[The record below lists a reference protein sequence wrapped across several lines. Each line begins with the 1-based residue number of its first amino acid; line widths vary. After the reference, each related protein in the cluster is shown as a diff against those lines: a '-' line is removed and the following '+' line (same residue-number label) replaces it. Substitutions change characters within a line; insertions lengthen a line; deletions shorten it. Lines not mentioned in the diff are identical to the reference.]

1 MQVSI
6 GRSEISGAVMA
17 PSSKSYTIRSLMCA
31 ALAPGPSELVYP
43 LAADD
48 TEAAS
53 SVLNDIGV
61 KVVRGE
67 PSWGVSGG
75 SFHEPAGDLN
85 CSESAATLRF
95 MTAIAAAVPGIS
107 RLTAKPSLAR
117 RPIAPLIDALRQLH
131 VECDQDTTNGIVK
144 VRGGLLKGGST
155 MLPGNISSQ
164 YVTALL
170 LLAPLMDNGVSILL
184 TTPLESRPYVEMT
197 IECLNRFGIQITPS
211 ADFRQF
217 RIEKQTYKPARY
229 VVEGDWSSISYWLA
243 LGAVAGNV
251 EVTNIHSASLQGD
264 KVLVDFVRAMEAS
277 VVATADSVRV
287 ARSRL
292 KGISANLTDCIDLLP
307 TVAIIAAL
315 ANGTTELTGI
325 ARGRLKESD
334 RVASV
339 RQELQKAGVT
349 VTEQEN
355 RLTIVG
361 GRPRGSTFDS
371 HGDHRIA
378 MALSILGVVC
388 GDTVISGAECVAKTY
403 PEYWETLKRLGGKVD
418 ISV

>member
-17 PSSKSYTIRSLMCA
+17 PSSKSYTIRALMCA
-31 ALAPGPSELVYP
+31 SLAPGTSELVCP

-48 TEAAS
+48 TEAACG
-53 SVLNDIGV
+53 VLEEIGV
-61 KVVRGE
+61 KVVRGDT
-67 PSWGVSGG
+67 SWSVSGG
-75 SFHEPAGDLN
+75 SFHEPSGDLN
-85 CSESAATLRF
+85 CRESAATLRF
-95 MTAIAAAVPGIS
+95 MTAIAAAVPGTS

-117 RPIAPLIDALRQLH
+117 RPIEPLIDALRQLH
-131 VECDQDTTNGIVK
+131 VECDQDTRNGIVR
-144 VRGGLLKGGST
+144 VRGGLMKGGST

-170 LLAPLMDNGVSILL
+170 LVAPLMRDGVSIVL

-211 ADFRQF
+211 AEFRQF

-229 VVEGDWSSISYWLA
+229 IVEGDWSSVSYWLA

-251 EVTNIHSASLQGD
+251 EVANIHSASLQGD

-287 ARSRL
+287 ARSGL
-292 KGISANLTDCIDLLP
+292 KGISVDLTDCIDLLP
-307 TVAIIAAL
+307 TIAVIAAL
-315 ANGTTELTGI
+315 ANGTTELNGI

-339 RQELQKAGVT
+339 RQELQRAGVT

-355 RLTIVG
+355 KLIIVG
-361 GRPRGSTFDS
+361 GSPKGATFDS
-371 HGDHRIA
+371 HGDHRMA
-378 MALSILGVVC
+378 MALSVLGVVC